1 MKVPADTLE
10 FLDLRLKFDKESKQM
25 SADVFAKDTNSF
37 PKSNIESVPKGVA
50 LCLKWIWDSDEEFEK
65 HSSEYQNYLITRDY
79 KPGEVKKKQQLSDIK
94 KLKKKQEN
102 LNYTS
107 TSCNSIT

>member
-1 MKVPADTLE
+1 MKVPTDTLE
-10 FLDLRLKFDKESKQM
+10 FLDLKLKFDKESKQM

-37 PKSNIESVPKGVA
+37 LKSNIESVRKGVA

-79 KPGEVKKKQQLSDIK
+79 KPGEVKKKTTTFIH
-94 KLKKKQEN
+94 
-102 LNYTS
+102 
-107 TSCNSIT
+107 

>member
-1 MKVPADTLE
+1 MEVPTDTLE
-10 FLDLRLKFDKESKQM
+10 FLLDLKLKFDKESKQM
-25 SADVFAKDTNSF
+25 SVDVFAKDTNSF
-37 PKSNIESVPKGVA
+37 PKSNIGSVPKGVA
-50 LCLKWIWDSDEEFEK
+50 LCLKWIWDSDEKFEK

-79 KPGEVKKKQQLSDIK
+79 KPGEVKKKQLSDIK